1 MLYLTENNATISFIE
16 DDIVHI
22 EFLERGLLNTN
33 FMRHLKKLFCFN
45 RHQKIKA
52 FVITAHDLMDT
63 EYRFWKICRRAE
75 RFSQGAAIVIV
86 AKSFAAKTLAKN
98 YLFLYKPSVPYR
110 VFDNITEALHWVNHV
125 KIQSKNMINY
135 FQPETAL
142 KITG

>member
-1 MLYLTENNATISFIE
+1 M
-16 DDIVHI
+16 
-22 EFLERGLLNTN
+22 
-33 FMRHLKKLFCFN
+33 
-45 RHQKIKA
+45 
-52 FVITAHDLMDT
+52 ITAHDLMDT

>member
-1 MLYLTENNATISFIE
+1 MLYLSENNATVSFIE

-52 FVITAHDLMDT
+52 FVISAHDLLDT

-75 RFSQGAAIVIV
+75 RFSEGAAIVIV

-110 VFDNITEALHWVNHV
+110 VFDDMTEALKWVNQMT
-125 KIQSKNMINY
+125 IQPENIITY
-135 FQPETAL
+135 FQH
-142 KITG
+142 